1 MMITR
6 ISSAAAVLRRRVST
20 HGESGFTL
28 IELLVVVIVIGILAA
43 IAIPVYIGA
52 QASSKDASVKTDL
65 ADIKLAVV
73 GYSLDNTQVTTPPTL
88 NKATLGTYGFAIGQ
102 NYATAPSYKTGSTAT
117 LFCIEATS
125 VSSASFHV
133 SSNSG
138 TQPGGCS
145 ATTSAW

>member
-1 MMITR
+1 MTTNIQKAL
-6 ISSAAAVLRRRVST
+6 AARRRVRA
-20 HGESGFTL
+20 EDDRGFTL

-52 QASSKDASVKTDL
+52 QSSAKDASVKTDL
-65 ADIKLAVV
+65 ADLKLAVV
-73 GYSLDNTQVTTPPTL
+73 GYYMDNTLATTPPTL
-88 NKATLGTYGFAIGQ
+88 DKTTLGKYGYTLGASYTTTP
-102 NYATAPSYKTGSTAT
+102 NYKSGSTAA

-125 VSSASFHV
+125 VSSAPFHV

-138 TQPGGCS
+138 TQPGTCT

>member
-1 MMITR
+1 MTQPGRHFSPM
-6 ISSAAAVLRRRVST
+6 RRREPLDS
-20 HGESGFTL
+20 ESGFTL

-43 IAIPVYIGA
+43 IAIPVYVGA
-52 QASSKDASVKTDL
+52 QMSSKDASVKTDL

-73 GYSLDNTQVTTPPTL
+73 GYSLDNTAATTPPSL
-88 NKATLGTYGFAIGQ
+88 DKATLGTYGFAIGQ
-102 NYATAPSYKTGSTAT
+102 YYSTAPNYKTGSTAS

-125 VSSASFHV
+125 ASSAAFHV

-145 ATTSAW
+145 ATTTSW

>member
-1 MMITR
+1 M
-6 ISSAAAVLRRRVST
+6 AQPRRTFLFARRPEPLN
-20 HGESGFTL
+20 GESGFTL

-43 IAIPVYIGA
+43 IAVPVYIGA
-52 QASSKDASVKTDL
+52 QASSRDASVKTDL

-73 GYSLDNTQVTTPPTL
+73 GYAVDNTDVTTPPSLDKT
-88 NKATLGTYGFAIGQ
+88 TLGNYGFAIGQ
-102 NYATAPSYKTGSTAT
+102 YYSTAPSYKTGSTAS

-125 VSSASFHV
+125 ASSASFHV

-145 ATTSAW
+145 ATTASW